1 MVVAATTSS
10 VTAALAGLGRRLDEM
25 RANAVIRDGSQSAAD
40 EAQPIWIGSPPD
52 QHSALRAPAAW
63 ADSAL
68 DGAAQ
73 RSRALRGAGSPRRA
87 QTGFQGS
94 KKPAPPRLEV
104 AKPRRGENNAEAERK
119 EDAPSA
125 SDGVVVPLRPG
136 PRAGAAQRVRRRG
149 GRRASSS
156 SARSCAGSGRRRAER
171 RRGARA
177 VTPVLSPVCG
187 AAGLEEEPA
196 PNMTATTMI
205 SISRLAA
212 MSGVC
217 LFVFVASRQSSS
229 DSALRGGVAERAG
242 RARAQALGA
251 GRTRKTR
258 GRRLPRRRPARREGG
273 VTAVHERVVR
283 AAREGEVMYQ
293 NARR

>member
-1 MVVAATTSS
+1 MGLNPLLTRRSLSGSVVHRTSIARCEHLQRGRTAIWTAPLSACVRSAAQARP
-10 VTAALAGLGRRLDEM
+10 AA
-25 RANAVIRDGSQSAAD
+25 RDGFSGFKKTCAA
-40 EAQPIWIGSPPD
+40 
-52 QHSALRAPAAW
+52 
-63 ADSAL
+63 
-68 DGAAQ
+68 
-73 RSRALRGAGSPRRA
+73 
-87 QTGFQGS
+87 
-94 KKPAPPRLEV
+94 RLEV